1 MYVCEGEG
9 SGGRF
14 VGALRAEVEK
24 METNIKM
31 MQARPPPLPAR
42 CDPRR
47 TKTALLQRRA
57 PA

>member
-1 MYVCEGEG
+1 MCVSVYVCEGEG

-31 MQARPPPLPAR
+31 MQARPPPASPPL
-42 CDPRR
+42 
-47 TKTALLQRRA
+47 
-57 PA
+57 